1 MRALGLR
8 NEDRD
13 YYIEGNTARKLNTV
27 PKKADRPKEKKKQ
40 VDQRISQNAKRAKAF
55 DLKYT
60 VALVAATLFL
70 FGACISMLTSQAELT
85 EQRREIAALESNLN
99 ALKDSN
105 DEMSKRLESSVD
117 LTKVY
122 DVAVK
127 ELGMVYPKNG
137 QVVSYEASNPDYVKQ
152 FKDVPEK

>member
-1 MRALGLR
+1 MDSR
-8 NEDRD
+8 NEEKR
-13 YYIEGNTARKLNTV
+13 YYIEGNTARQLNTA
-27 PKKADRPKEKKKQ
+27 PNTIEQPEREKRQADPNVRRN
-40 VDQRISQNAKRAKAF
+40 VKRAKTF

-60 VALVAATLFL
+60 VALLGATILLFV
-70 FGACISMLTSQAELT
+70 FCISMLNAKAEVT
-85 EQRREIAALESNLN
+85 EQRRQIAVLERELN
-99 ALKDSN
+99 ALKDNN
-105 DEMSKRLESSVD
+105 DEMGKRLESSVD